1 MFLLGIISEAL
12 VYICFSILIG
22 SFFLSL
28 VPEAYRPT
36 IHVKKGILMMAASGI
51 AIFSFIPV
59 LQLILFVYRGMG
71 LLQAFQSVLFTFEV
85 GKAWIL
91 TFLLSSLLF
100 IFIVWFD
107 HTVKRLYSWIGL
119 IFSFMLILA
128 FAWSSH
134 ASTLDPIVGFLTD
147 AAHFGAVSIWV
158 GIVFIVSWFSK
169 DHRNW
174 QPFLKWFTP
183 VAIACFLITV
193 ATGLVLMT
201 LIIDLKEYSDAW
213 MIPYGQSLLIKHLL
227 IIPLLGYAF
236 INSILVRKRLKK
248 DLTFDPR
255 PWTKVESIILLL
267 IFSATSALG
276 QQSPPHDIVTI
287 VMSEGFAKFFTFFY
301 DVPITVDLSVQ
312 LSLNASSISFFV
324 LAMLFLALVIFSF
337 MKKAPVILSFTMSVL
352 LVLSTYFALML
363 SVTVLY

>member
-1 MFLLGIISEAL
+1 M
-12 VYICFSILIG
+12 G
-22 SFFLSL
+22 SFFLYL

-36 IHVKKGILMMAASGI
+36 IHVKKGILMIAASGI

-59 LQLILFVYRGMG
+59 LQLIFYIYHGMG
-71 LLQAFQSVLFTFEV
+71 FLQAFQSVLFTFEV

-91 TFLLSSLLF
+91 TFILSSLLF

-107 HTVKRLYSWIGL
+107 YTIKRLYSWIGL
-119 IFSFMLILA
+119 ILSIMLILA

-134 ASTLDPIVGFLTD
+134 ASTLDPTIGFLTD

-169 DHRNW
+169 DHKNW
-174 QPFLKWFTP
+174 QLFLKWFTP
-183 VAIACFLITV
+183 VAIACFSLTV

-201 LIIDLKEYSDAW
+201 LIIDFKEYSDAW

-227 IIPLLGYAF
+227 IIPLLGYVF

-255 PWTKVESIILLL
+255 PWTKVESIIILL
-267 IFSATSALG
+267 IFSATSAL
-276 QQSPPHDIVTI
+276 
-287 VMSEGFAKFFTFFY
+287 
-301 DVPITVDLSVQ
+301 
-312 LSLNASSISFFV
+312 
-324 LAMLFLALVIFSF
+324 
-337 MKKAPVILSFTMSVL
+337 
-352 LVLSTYFALML
+352 
-363 SVTVLY
+363 